1 MFLSVT
7 GGNAGTAAGMVK
19 LLIFLLVLLLFLWGL
34 NAYKH
39 IKNGWTGIQKA
50 ADITG
55 AVLLIATIAALA
67 LPLLR

>member
-1 MFLSVT
+1 MLLSVT
-7 GGNAGTAAGMVK
+7 GENVGAAAGMVK
-19 LLIFLLVLLLFLWGL
+19 LLIFLLVLLMFLWGL

-55 AVLLIATIAALA
+55 AVLLIAAIAALA